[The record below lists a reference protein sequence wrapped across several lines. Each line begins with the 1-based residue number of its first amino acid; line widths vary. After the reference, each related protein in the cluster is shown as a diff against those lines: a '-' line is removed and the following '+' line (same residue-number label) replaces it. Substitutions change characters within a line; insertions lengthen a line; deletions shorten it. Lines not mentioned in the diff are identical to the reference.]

1 MPDSNSGAAGEPVRN
16 VADSGPKGLEKINPE
31 IFWLIVIF
39 FLALSLRTVAAFSR
53 GMIQFDETTYAR
65 MAQNLLAG
73 HSSLDI
79 TGTTATHFS
88 FLYPFMTAAFSVFS
102 HNYVSAGYAVSVL
115 FGSLIILPTYLFG
128 KVMWNRRVATAAAA
142 LVAVLPILV
151 DKSSLVDGSS
161 VFAFWLMSAMF
172 FGYRMQFTK
181 RCLCGMLSGIS
192 LGLAYLDGPS
202 ALYYL
207 VVLFT
212 LLVIVGLRQELAN
225 YANKAA
231 VHFLL
236 LFMVFA
242 IPNVIYMTYENSGFT
257 INDRPNDQIYAAVND
272 LAPGSVERDRVEMA
286 IGPDGNLNQTSL
298 QQGPGLIVTLVQ
310 KPVAFIKAAARNDY
324 NFYFRNVN
332 GIVPVWLL
340 PLVGL
345 GLFKLVWTRREAL
358 KYGYF
363 ALVTAPLLIIPVAW
377 SDTRFVL
384 PYVGIG
390 MLFVARGWVYME
402 DWSVETIKGVAGISE
417 IGKNGRNWIRR
428 GLAALVLA
436 PLAALSMWTVFHTDY
451 PLEFRRA
458 GEWLAANGDGDGD
471 GGARIMSREASTSWY
486 SGGTLVVLPYA
497 TVDQVI
503 DYGRRNNAD
512 YLVVQR
518 QMVDRLRPELTDLMD
533 PATAGPSLQPV
544 YHDGAPGSDSETIVY
559 RIVR

>member
-1 MPDSNSGAAGEPVRN
+1 MPESNSGATGEPARDS
-16 VADSGPKGLEKINPE
+16 ADSGPKGLKKINTE
-31 IFWLIVIF
+31 IFWLVVIF
-39 FLALSLRTVAAFSR
+39 FLALSLRTIAAFSR

-88 FLYPFMTAAFSVFS
+88 FLYPFMTAAFSVGS
-102 HNYVSAGYAVSVL
+102 HNYVAAGYAVSVL
-115 FGSLIILPTYLFG
+115 FGSLIILPTYMFG

-151 DKSSLVDGSS
+151 EKSSLVDGSS

-181 RCLCGMLSGIS
+181 RCLCGMLSGTS
-192 LGLAYLDGPS
+192 LGLAYLDDPS

-212 LLVIVGLRQELAN
+212 LLVIVGFRQELAN

-236 LFMVFA
+236 MFMVFA
-242 IPNVIYMTYENSGFT
+242 IPNVAYMSYQNSSFT
-257 INDRPNDQIYAAVND
+257 INDRPNDQIYAAVNN

-286 IGPDGNLNQTSL
+286 INPDGQLNQTSL

-310 KPVAFIKAAARNDY
+310 KPVDFIKAAVRNDY

-340 PLVGL
+340 PMVGL

-363 ALVTAPLLIIPVAW
+363 ALVTLPLLIVPVAW
-377 SDTRFVL
+377 NDTRFVL

-390 MLFVARGWVYME
+390 MLFVARGWVYLE
-402 DWSVETIKGVAGISE
+402 DWSADSIRGVAGVGEISGN
-417 IGKNGRNWIRR
+417 GKQWIRR
-428 GLAALVLA
+428 GLAALVLV
-436 PLAALSMWTVFHTDY
+436 PLVVLSMWTVLHTSY

-458 GEWLAANGDGDGD
+458 GEWLAANGDGE
-471 GGARIMSREASTSWY
+471 ARIMSREASSSWY

-518 QMVDRLRPELTDLMD
+518 QMIDQLRPELSSLMD
-533 PATAGPSLQPV
+533 PAAAGPSLQPV
-544 YHDGAPGSDSETIVY
+544 YHDGAAGSDSETIVY